1 MKPQAVLGQGA
12 YVYLTGT
19 FLTHTAALPQCYITA
34 VNSNQKLRLFF
45 SEDFIFTAKE
55 HQNY

>member
-1 MKPQAVLGQGA
+1 MKQWA

-19 FLTHTAALPQCYITA
+19 FLIHTAALPRRYIP
-34 VNSNQKLRLFF
+34 VVDSYQKLCLFY
-45 SEDFIFTAKE
+45 SEEDFIFTAKE

>member
-1 MKPQAVLGQGA
+1 MKPQAVLEQGA

-19 FLTHTAALPQCYITA
+19 FLIHTVALPQRYITA
-34 VNSNQKLRLFF
+34 VDSNLWLFY
-45 SEDFIFTAKE
+45 SEDHLIFTAKE